1 MKSRAAWLGAG
12 VAALVVGT
20 TACQDQDRSRQDTAE
35 KNTPGQR
42 VEQAQLQSEK
52 AFDDARDAQ
61 KEASSQQRE
70 AARAQEDVQQKQQE
84 LQEAQAKAQ
93 KEAQEAQASQQQ
105 AQARTQQ
112 AQSVAQ
118 QAQASALAAQRQA
131 QQNFA
136 TQQQQASH
144 ESAAAN
150 QRIAAPGAQQQAANQ
165 DAATQQAA
173 IAQNSQPTQAQ
184 AAPDQEQQITGD
196 VLSASAQ
203 EVLVSQRGEPRL
215 RLKVGPSTQVQVDG
229 RAASAA
235 DIQEGAQVRASY
247 RTDESSGQPQAL
259 RIDATSRAQPAAPA
273 PAESGES
280 SPGVPR

>member
-35 KNTPGQR
+35 KNTPGQQ
-42 VEQAQLQSEK
+42 VEQAQAQSEK

-70 AARAQEDVQQKQQE
+70 AARAQEDVRRKQQE

-93 KEAQEAQASQQQ
+93 KEAQEAQSSQQQ

-136 TQQQQASH
+136 TQQQQASN

-150 QRIAAPGAQQQAANQ
+150 QRIADPSAPRQQAANPN
-165 DAATQQAA
+165 AATQQAA
-173 IAQNSQPTQAQ
+173 IAQNPQAP
-184 AAPDQEQQITGD
+184 APQQQEQQISGD

-203 EVLVSQRGEPRL
+203 EVLVSQRGEPQL

-247 RTDESSGQPQAL
+247 RTDEGSGEPQAL

-273 PAESGES
+273 PVESGES